1 MIDSLQ
7 VGQDLMFRGQLHSVH
22 AIQEDSDLVWLTPG
36 KFVPD
41 NGANAAIYGRSL
53 VLKEASPVV
62 DADFIPKRT
71 KSEIDARLD
80 ELRPI
85 LAEVVQAKAS
95 AFEDRS
101 IASYVQEVL
110 QSRVARL
117 EKERELA
124 VDDIFSA
131 IVESHKILCR
141 IKQMGEKEAYGQ
153 DPAFYYGSAVSG
165 EAGEMVN
172 KMVKALRHGGSASE
186 ALKAAVLSELPDV
199 VIYAFVLAYVLDID
213 LTRLVTEKAH
223 VVVERAM
230 SGYYG
235 GPLWRPIEAK
245 CPTCGRQPRGP
256 RCPEKC
262 DEEH

>member
-7 VGQDLMFRGQLHSVH
+7 VGQNLMFRGQLHSVH
-22 AIQEDSDLVWLTPG
+22 AIQEDADLVWLTPG

-41 NGANAAIYGRSL
+41 NGKDAAIYGRSL
-53 VLKEASPVV
+53 VMKEASPLVY
-62 DADFIPKRT
+62 ADFIPKRT
-71 KSEIDARLD
+71 KTEIDARID
-80 ELRPI
+80 ELCR
-85 LAEVVQAKAS
+85 LREEARGATFAARGVFSVVD
-95 AFEDRS
+95 DR
-101 IASYVQEVL
+101 IQEL
-110 QSRVARL
+110 TD
-117 EKERELA
+117 ERGTA
-124 VDDIFSA
+124 IDDIFSA

-141 IKQMGEKEAYGQ
+141 IKQMSEKEAYGQ

-172 KMVKALRHGGSASE
+172 KMVKALRHGGDASQ
-186 ALKAAVLSELPDV
+186 ALRAAVLSELPDV

-235 GPLWRPIEAK
+235 GPLWRRP
-245 CPTCGRQPRGP
+245 
-256 RCPEKC
+256 
-262 DEEH
+262 DSM